1 MFKRILLKSL
11 ATTAFGLGALGT
23 LMHFQPDN
31 KLYAANKES
40 RQDKKHRTWL
50 RSENCEKLNHP
61 EKLFLCTG
69 NANRPLAE
77 DIARHLGTSLGNA
90 LVSKFSDGEINI
102 QIKDNVRGKD
112 VYIIQPTCPPVN
124 ENLMELLLLVSTARR
139 ASAKRVTA
147 VVPYY
152 GYARQDRK
160 MTSRVPISAAD
171 VAKLL
176 ETVGVDRV
184 ISMDLHCGQIQGF
197 FSPRVPA
204 DNLDGS
210 AVLLDYVIENTQIFT
225 DPNKIVV
232 VSPDA
237 GGVGR
242 ARKFQERLIA
252 RGFYGAELAMII
264 KQRKAASQIERMDL
278 VGSVDGKDCIVI
290 DDIVD
295 TAVTVS
301 TME

>member
-1 MFKRILLKSL
+1 MFQRIFLKSL
-11 ATTAFGLGALGT
+11 AGAAFGLGAY
-23 LMHFQPDN
+23 MSHSSESV
-31 KLYAANKES
+31 LYTADTKSDQN
-40 RQDKKHRTWL
+40 KKHRSWL
-50 RSENCEKLNHP
+50 RSENCEKLMNP

-102 QIKDNVRGKD
+102 QIKDNIRGKD

-139 ASAKRVTA
+139 ASAKKVTA
-147 VVPYY
+147 VIPYY

-210 AVLLDYVIENTQIFT
+210 AVLLDYVIQNSQIFT

-278 VGSVDGKDCIVI
+278 VGSVSEKDCIII

-295 TAVTVS
+295 TAVNV
-301 TME
+301 

>member
-1 MFKRILLKSL
+1 MFGRIFSKGFAASALGVGIL
-11 ATTAFGLGALGT
+11 ATTAYNSRGDLLCTA
-23 LMHFQPDN
+23 DEN
-31 KLYAANKES
+31 KNNGQRVDPWIKS
-40 RQDKKHRTWL
+40 KR
-50 RSENCEKLNHP
+50 NEKVHNP
-61 EKLFLCTG
+61 EKLFLLTG

-77 DIARHLGTSLGNA
+77 DIAKSLGTTLANA
-90 LVSKFSDGEINI
+90 TVSRFSDGEINI

-124 ENLMELLLLVSTARR
+124 ENLMELLLLISTARR
-139 ASAKRVTA
+139 SSAKKVTA
-147 VVPYY
+147 VMPYY

-160 MTSRVPISAAD
+160 LASRVPISAAD

-176 ETVGVDRV
+176 ETVGVDR
-184 ISMDLHCGQIQGF
+184 IIAMDLHCGQIQGF

-204 DNLDGS
+204 DNLDGN
-210 AVLLDYVIENTQIFT
+210 AVLTDYVLENKSFFS
-225 DPNKIVV
+225 DPNNIVV

-242 ARKFQERLIA
+242 AKKFQERLQA
-252 RGFYGAELAMII
+252 RGFHGAGLAMII

-278 VGSVDGKDCIVI
+278 VGSVTGKDCIVI

-295 TAVTVS
+295 TAVFCAI
-301 TME
+301 

>member
-1 MFKRILLKSL
+1 MFRRLFKPLVG
-11 ATTAFGLGALGT
+11 TAFGLGILGGYMNHLT
-23 LMHFQPDN
+23 DN
-31 KLYAANKES
+31 RLHMADTKPN
-40 RQDKKHRTWL
+40 QKKGTRSWL
-50 RSENCEKLNHP
+50 RSENCEKLINP

-124 ENLMELLLLVSTARR
+124 HNLMELLLLVSTARR

-147 VVPYY
+147 VIPYY

-210 AVLLDYVIENTQIFT
+210 AVLLEYVINNSQIFT

-252 RGFYGAELAMII
+252 KGFYGAELAMII

-295 TAVTVS
+295 TAVNFIQ
-301 TME
+301 